1 MSSLNLNDYTPSA
14 QSSGPLTG
22 EQLEQAK
29 QVKTLGIVALV
40 LAIVGLCIPFLADIA
55 AFFLAKHAMNLSRRN
70 LVPIEYEKPAYWAY
84 RVSIVGMI
92 WWVVFM
98 LRAVL

>member
-22 EQLEQAK
+22 EQLAHAK
-29 QVKTLGIVALV
+29 QVKTLGIVALL
-40 LAIVGLCIPFLADIA
+40 LALVGLCVPFLADII
-55 AFFLAKHAMNLSRRN
+55 AFFLARHALNLSRRN
-70 LVPIEYEKPAYWAY
+70 LVPIEYERPAYWAY

-98 LRAVL
+98 IRVVL

>member
-14 QSSGPLTG
+14 QSSAPLEG
-22 EQLEQAK
+22 DQLAKAK
-29 QVKTLGIVALV
+29 QVKTLGIVALI
-40 LAIVGLCIPFLADIA
+40 LAIVGLCIPLVADIA
-55 AFFLAKHAMNLSRRN
+55 AFFIAKHAMNESRRN

-92 WWVVFM
+92 WGVIAIV
-98 LRAVL
+98 RVLL